1 MEKIYNPDYYGKIN
15 SEMQLSILNK
25 LRSHLPSLK
34 SRKANRPRDL
44 AERQELLEIY
54 KLLRAERPAVRGL
67 KIFVETGTFQGE
79 NIRKLEPYFD
89 VLYTIEIDPK
99 LHAEA
104 KAKHP
109 SSKIHYILGDSSIE
123 LRKISEEIQQ
133 PALFY
138 LDAHFSGEGTGR
150 GSKDVPLIEEM
161 EILGKRN
168 QLDCIIVDDLRLFGT
183 HRNQEDW
190 SAVTRNSILQAFG
203 VQNLHFFEQGDKLIL
218 LQSPE
223 SYPGLSK
230 YL

>member
-1 MEKIYNPDYYGKIN
+1 M
-15 SEMQLSILNK
+15 SIINK
-25 LRSHLPSLK
+25 LRTHLSSLK
-34 SRKANRPRDL
+34 FRKTKKPRDL
-44 AERQELLEIY
+44 AERQEFLEIY
-54 KLLRAERPAVRGL
+54 KLLREEHPSVRGL
-67 KIFVETGTFQGE
+67 KTFVETGTFQGE

-89 VLYTIEIDPK
+89 ILYTVEIDPK

-109 SSKIHYILGDSSIE
+109 SVKIRYVLGDSSVE

-168 QLDCIIVDDLRLFGT
+168 HPDCIIVDDLRLFGT

-203 VQNLHFFEQGDKLIL
+203 AQDLQFFEQGDKLIL
-218 LQSPE
+218 LRSPE
-223 SYPGLSK
+223 SHPGHPK